1 VRRSWSRSSH
11 LYLGAAVVLALT
23 AGLVVHSYL
32 ARVRAAAP
40 TAAGRQV
47 SVVLASAPIARG
59 ATIREEQLRIE
70 LVPEKFA
77 PPGSFDQISEA
88 AGRVALADLAIGE
101 AVTETR
107 LARVRAG
114 PVASLIPPGLRAFAV
129 PTSLPPGALVPG
141 DTVDILATYGAG
153 GGGQPHTEIVVSSVE
168 VLFVL
173 GQGAPSGGGSTGD
186 FTLDAEGARAGSS
199 TTLILLVS
207 EDQEGRLAYARAF
220 ADLAVAIAPAG

>member
-1 VRRSWSRSSH
+1 MRRGWSRSSH
-11 LYLGAAVVLALT
+11 LYLGAAVVLALI
-23 AGLVVHSYL
+23 AGLVVNSYL
-32 ARVRAAAP
+32 SSVRAAAP
-40 TAAGRQV
+40 TTAGPRV
-47 SVVLASAPIARG
+47 AVVLASAPIVRG
-59 ATIREEQLRIE
+59 ATIREDQLRIE
-70 LVPEKFA
+70 PMPEKFA

-129 PTSLPPGALVPG
+129 PTSLPSGALVPG
-141 DTVDILATYGAG
+141 DSVDILATYGAG

-173 GQGAPSGGGSTGD
+173 GQGTSGAGSTGG
-186 FTLDAEGARAGSS
+186 FALDAEGAGAGSS

-207 EDQEGRLAYARAF
+207 EEQEGRLAYARAF
-220 ADLAVAIAPAG
+220 ADLAIAIAPAG

>member
-1 VRRSWSRSSH
+1 VRRGWSRPH
-11 LYLGAAVVLALT
+11 LYLGAAVALALT
-23 AGLVVHSYL
+23 AGLVVNGYL
-32 ARVRAAAP
+32 SRMRTASP
-40 TAAGRQV
+40 TSAGPQV
-47 SVVLASAPIARG
+47 AVVLASAPIMRG
-59 ATIREEQLRIE
+59 ATIREDQLRLE
-70 LVPEKFA
+70 PMPEKFV
-77 PPGSFDQISEA
+77 PPGSFDQVSEA
-88 AGRVALADLAIGE
+88 AGRVALADLAKGE

-141 DTVDILATYGAG
+141 DSVDILATYGTG
-153 GGGQPHTEIVVSSVE
+153 GGGQPHTEVVVSSVE

-173 GQGAPSGGGSTGD
+173 GQGAASGGGSTGD
-186 FTLDAEGARAGSS
+186 FALDAEGAGAGSS